1 MIKRKYCAK
10 MIRLIGVETRGK
22 IIVKYYQDS
31 LITLSADVYY
41 FDIIL
46 HWSILR
52 KNRGHEWFRFV
63 LNFLCYIL
71 QLIHCVVKAHDFRNL
86 FEHAQMFL
94 T

>member
-1 MIKRKYCAK
+1 

-52 KNRGHEWFRFV
+52 KNRGHECNTDIDSD
-63 LNFLCYIL
+63 LY
-71 QLIHCVVKAHDFRNL
+71 
-86 FEHAQMFL
+86 
-94 T
+94 